1 MKEILKHKKTFEEWK
16 HFQKKGSF
24 LTQNFLKQHIK
35 NSWIRS
41 QKNLKNKLDFSPDF
55 ASKEEV
61 LKLKSKHKRLLEIT
75 KPYTKTIYDFVEGT
89 LGAILISDEKGIVF
103 EILGDNKN
111 EFFPKYLNPGLIV
124 DEEHFGTF
132 SAGTALVENHAVQ
145 IWACEHYFKT
155 FHEWFSASDT
165 IHNKSGKIIACLTL
179 ILPWKQM
186 TAHTLGMVAA
196 VAGAIERQLIIEKT
210 LEEKE
215 LLLNRQKTIMSS
227 ISDGICV
234 LDFEGRIISL
244 NDPARMILNVGIN
257 DIQGTFIE
265 EIILSGFNFKKIVSN
280 AIDIKDKDAVFKLKH
295 SHFRCVMSAT
305 FVKNDKNKIEN
316 IVLNFREM
324 ESVNKFINKVT
335 ASQAFLSFH
344 DIIGNSESFKLTIK
358 EAKIAGRSNSNVL
371 LLGQSGTGKELFA
384 QSIHNYGDRKNEP
397 FVALNCGALPRNL
410 IESELFGYEG
420 GAFTGSK
427 KEGHPGKFELA
438 DKGTLFLDEIGDM
451 PLEAQVNLL
460 RVLETGDVTR
470 IGGKF
475 AKKVDVRI
483 IAATNKD
490 LQKAVKEK
498 TFREDL
504 FYRINVLTINIPPLK
519 ERKSD
524 IKELTDFFTRK
535 FSLRLMKSVTSIS
548 KEVYDY
554 LEQYSWP
561 GNIRE
566 LENVVE
572 RAVNIIEKNEFLP
585 QHLPEHILSIQNEE
599 KNKKQIEFSKNSL
612 LKTEYET
619 IKKILEKNKG
629 NLRKTALE
637 LGIARS
643 TLYEKIK
650 KFNFDVR
657 EFRK

>member
-1 MKEILKHKKTFEEWK
+1 MNEILKHKKIFEDWRYFRKTNSCYKEK
-16 HFQKKGSF
+16 SV
-24 LTQNFLKQHIK
+24 KQYVF

-41 QKNLKNKLDFSPDF
+41 KEFFKNQENFTPIFISNKKLVEIKNNN
-55 ASKEEV
+55 
-61 LKLKSKHKRLLEIT
+61 KRLLEIV

-89 LGAILISDEKGIVF
+89 IGIILVSDENGIVF
-103 EILGDNKN
+103 EVLGDKENK
-111 EFFPKYLNPGLIV
+111 FFPDFLKPGIIINEQSL
-124 DEEHFGTF
+124 GTL
-132 SAGTALVENHAVQ
+132 STGVALRENHAVQ
-145 IWACEHYFKT
+145 IWSCEHYFKD
-155 FHEWFSASDT
+155 FHEWFSASDI
-165 IHNKSGKIIACLTL
+165 IHNKQGKTIASLTL

-186 TAHTLGMVAA
+186 TSHTLGMVAA

-227 ISDGICV
+227 INDGICV
-234 LDFEGRIISL
+234 LDNNGKIISL
-244 NDPARMILNVGIN
+244 NDPARMMLNVGIKN
-257 DIQGTFIE
+257 IKGVFIE
-265 EIILSGFNFKKIVSN
+265 EIILSGFNFKKIISN

-295 SHFRCVMSAT
+295 THFRCVMSAT

-316 IVLNFREM
+316 LVLNFREM

-344 DIIGNSESFKLTIK
+344 DIIGNSKTFKETIK

-490 LQKAVKEK
+490 LK
-498 TFREDL
+498 
-504 FYRINVLTINIPPLK
+504 
-519 ERKSD
+519 
-524 IKELTDFFTRK
+524 
-535 FSLRLMKSVTSIS
+535 IS
-548 KEVYDY
+548 
-554 LEQYSWP
+554 
-561 GNIRE
+561 
-566 LENVVE
+566 
-572 RAVNIIEKNEFLP
+572 
-585 QHLPEHILSIQNEE
+585 
-599 KNKKQIEFSKNSL
+599 
-612 LKTEYET
+612 
-619 IKKILEKNKG
+619 
-629 NLRKTALE
+629 
-637 LGIARS
+637 
-643 TLYEKIK
+643 
-650 KFNFDVR
+650 
-657 EFRK
+657 